1 MQLEDLDFDLPKE
14 LIALYPKK
22 PRDQSRLL
30 VNGKKHKIVK
40 FFEILNI
47 LSSNDALILN
57 DTKVIYA
64 DLEGKIKGENSY
76 QS

>member
-22 PRDQSRLL
+22 PRDQSSLL
-30 VNGKKHKIVK
+30 VNGKKHKIIK

-47 LSSNDALILN
+47 LSL
-57 DTKVIYA
+57 KMH
-64 DLEGKIKGENSY
+64 
-76 QS
+76 